1 MTGPVFQKNLTRQL
15 LFLMTLGI
23 KSFEPG
29 PGIDWLALLLPIILR
44 GKAESLPFQSRFYS
58 SSGVDLRPDP
68 VSLVYEISNPE

>member
-1 MTGPVFQKNLTRQL
+1 
-15 LFLMTLGI
+15 MTLGI

-29 PGIDWLALLLPIILR
+29 PGIDWLALLLPRILR

-68 VSLVYEISNPE
+68 VSLVYEISNPEWKSISISMAGCPVHPI